1 MNDAQWVSF
10 LQWAL
15 PQLGLRWP
23 GYRKV
28 RGQVRKRVAR
38 RLAELGLKD
47 LDEYRLHLQHREE
60 EWARLDD
67 FCRITI
73 SRFYRDRGVI
83 DRLGREVLPE
93 LARRAIARGDP
104 VLRAWSAGC
113 GSGEEP
119 YTLSILWALELQPR
133 FPGFAL
139 AITAT
144 DADSGLIQR
153 AHQACYP
160 FGNLKE
166 LPAGWRERAFAR
178 AGDAWR
184 LEAVYKRP
192 VEFLQQDIRR
202 QQPQGPFDLVLCRNL
217 AFTYFDHE
225 CQVGALH
232 RIISG
237 MRDGA
242 ALVIGAHERLPTDT
256 EELPAWFAAEHI
268 YRKFSRSCGRPAVRN
283 GATD

>member
-1 MNDAQWVSF
+1 M
-10 LQWAL
+10 
-15 PQLGLRWP
+15 
-23 GYRKV
+23 
-28 RGQVRKRVAR
+28 
-38 RLAELGLKD
+38 
-47 LDEYRLHLQHREE
+47 
-60 EWARLDD
+60 
-67 FCRITI
+67 
-73 SRFYRDRGVI
+73 
-83 DRLGREVLPE
+83 LPE

-133 FPGFAL
+133 FPGSAL

-184 LEAVYKRP
+184 LEAAYKRP
-192 VEFLQQDIRR
+192 VEFLQQDICR

-217 AFTYFDHE
+217 PFTYFDRQR
-225 CQVGALH
+225 QVKVLE
-232 RIISG
+232 RITSV

-242 ALVIGAHERLPTDT
+242 ALVIGAHERLPKDSG
-256 EELPAWFAAEHI
+256 ELPAWFAGEPI
-268 YRKFSRSCGRPAVRN
+268 YKKVSRPCGRAAGRT
-283 GATD
+283 ATTD